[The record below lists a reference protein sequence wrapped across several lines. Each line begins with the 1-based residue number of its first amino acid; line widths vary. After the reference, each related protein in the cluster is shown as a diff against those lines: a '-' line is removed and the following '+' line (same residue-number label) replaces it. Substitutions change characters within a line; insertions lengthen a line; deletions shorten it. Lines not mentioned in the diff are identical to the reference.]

1 LEKKLLKLVV
11 IQFKAFKEEKMSNK
25 AVIIDGVRSPIGTKG
40 SPMIG
45 MRSDEI
51 AGQVIKGLLDRNK
64 ELDVNLVEDVSLGCA
79 FPEGPTGM
87 LVARGA
93 SILAGIPETAAA
105 NVINRYCGSAMTS
118 LHMISS
124 AIEAGDID
132 VGIAGGVEDMFT
144 IPQGGFAPDFN
155 VELAEQDYYISMGE
169 GAELLADELNISR
182 EDQEEFSFS
191 SHDKAVAA
199 REAGRFDNE
208 IVPITLEDGTIIDK
222 DSGPR
227 NPDKD
232 KIKSL
237 NPAFRADGTVTAATS
252 SPFSIGASAM
262 LITSEKFANDNGLKI
277 RAYIEGRAVAGVNWK
292 MFGSGP
298 IPATEK
304 ALEKTGLSMDNID
317 VIELNEAFA
326 AQALYC
332 IKKANWDINKVNL
345 NGGAVAL
352 GHPLGIS
359 GTRIITTLLNVL
371 EQQDKSMGLATM
383 CVGTGQGITTIIK
396 RDK

>member
-1 LEKKLLKLVV
+1 
-11 IQFKAFKEEKMSNK
+11 MSNK
-25 AVIIDGVRSPIGTKG
+25 AVIVDGVRSPIGTKG

-51 AGQVIKGLLDRNK
+51 AGQVIRGLLDRNK
-64 ELDVNLVEDVSLGCA
+64 KLDVNLIEDVSLGCA

-124 AIEAGDID
+124 AIEAGDIE

-155 VELAEQDYYISMGE
+155 VKLAEQDYYISMGE
-169 GAELLADELNISR
+169 GAELLADELDISR
-182 EDQEEFSFS
+182 EEQEDFSFS

-199 REAGRFDNE
+199 REAGKFDNE
-208 IVPITLEDGTIIDK
+208 IIPITLEDGTVIDK

-227 NPDKD
+227 TPNKE

-262 LITSEKFANDNGLKI
+262 LITSEKFANEHGLKI
-277 RAYIEGRAVAGVNWK
+277 RASIEGRAVAGVNWK

-298 IPATEK
+298 VPATEK
-304 ALEKTGLSMDNID
+304 ALEKTGLSMDDID
-317 VIELNEAFA
+317 AIELNEAFA

-332 IKKANWDINKVNL
+332 IKKANWDKNKVNL
-345 NGGAVAL
+345 NGGAVAI

-371 EQQDKSMGLATM
+371 EQEDKSMGLATM

-396 RDK
+396 RG

>member
-1 LEKKLLKLVV
+1 
-11 IQFKAFKEEKMSNK
+11 MSNK

-40 SPMIG
+40 SALVG
-45 MRSDEI
+45 MRPDEI
-51 AGQVIKGLLDRNK
+51 AGQVIKGLLNRNK
-64 ELDVNLVEDVSLGCA
+64 ELDINAIEDVSLGCA

-93 SILAGIPETAAA
+93 ALLAGIPETAAA

-124 AIEAGDID
+124 AIEAGDIE
-132 VGIAGGVEDMFT
+132 VGIAGGVEDMFS

-155 VELAEQDYYISMGE
+155 VQLAEEDYYISMGE
-169 GAELLADELNISR
+169 GAELLADKLDISR
-182 EDQEEFSFS
+182 KEQEEFCYN
-191 SHDKAVAA
+191 SHNRAVAA
-199 REAGRFDNE
+199 QEEGKFDNE
-208 IVPITLEDGTIIDK
+208 IIPITLENGTVFDK

-227 NPDKD
+227 VPNKE
-232 KIKSL
+232 KIESL
-237 NPAFRADGTVTAATS
+237 NPAFKADGTVTAATS

-262 LITSEKFANDNGLKI
+262 LITSEAYAKEHGLKI

-298 IPATEK
+298 VPATAK
-304 ALEKTGLSMDNID
+304 ALKNTGMSIDDID
-317 VIELNEAFA
+317 VMEINEAFA

-332 IKKANWDINKVNL
+332 VKEANWDLDKVNL
-345 NGGAVAL
+345 NGGAIAL

-359 GTRIITTLLNVL
+359 GTRIITTLLNVM
-371 EQQDKSMGLATM
+371 EQQEKSVGLATM

-396 RDK
+396 RG

>member
-1 LEKKLLKLVV
+1 
-11 IQFKAFKEEKMSNK
+11 MSNK

-64 ELDVNLVEDVSLGCA
+64 GLDVNLIEDVSLGCA

-124 AIEAGDID
+124 AIEAGDIE

-155 VELAEQDYYISMGE
+155 VKLAEQDYYISMGE
-169 GAELLADELNISR
+169 GAELLADELDISR
-182 EDQEEFSFS
+182 EEQEDFSFS

-199 REAGRFDNE
+199 SEAGKFDNE
-208 IVPITLEDGTIIDK
+208 IVPITLDDGTVINK

-227 NPDKD
+227 TPDKD

-262 LITSEKFANDNGLKI
+262 LITSEKFAKEHGLKI
-277 RAYIEGRAVAGVNWK
+277 RASIEGRAVAGVNWK

-298 IPATEK
+298 VPATEK
-304 ALEKTGLSMDNID
+304 ALEKTGLSMDDID
-317 VIELNEAFA
+317 AIELNEAFA

-332 IKKANWDINKVNL
+332 IKKANWDASKVNL
-345 NGGAVAL
+345 NGGAVAI

-396 RDK
+396 RG

>member
-1 LEKKLLKLVV
+1 
-11 IQFKAFKEEKMSNK
+11 MSNK

-40 SPMIG
+40 SALVG
-45 MRSDEI
+45 MRPDEI

-64 ELDVNLVEDVSLGCA
+64 ELDINTIEDVSLGCA

-93 SILAGIPETAAA
+93 ALLAGIPETAAA

-124 AIEAGDID
+124 AIEAGDIE
-132 VGIAGGVEDMFT
+132 VGIAGGVEDMFS

-155 VELAEQDYYISMGE
+155 VQLAEEDYYISMGE
-169 GAELLADELNISR
+169 GAELLADKLNISR
-182 EDQEEFSFS
+182 KEQEEFCYN
-191 SHDKAVAA
+191 SHNRAVAA
-199 REAGRFDNE
+199 QEEGKFDNE
-208 IVPITLEDGTIIDK
+208 IIPITLENGSVFDK

-227 NPDKD
+227 VPNKE
-232 KIKSL
+232 KIESL
-237 NPAFRADGTVTAATS
+237 NPAFKADGTVTAATS

-262 LITSEKFANDNGLKI
+262 LITSEAYAKEHGLKI

-298 IPATEK
+298 VPATAK
-304 ALEKTGLSMDNID
+304 ALKNTGMSIEDID
-317 VIELNEAFA
+317 VMEINEAFA

-332 IKKANWDINKVNL
+332 VKEANWDLDKVNL
-345 NGGAVAL
+345 NGGAIAL

-359 GTRIITTLLNVL
+359 GTRIITTLLNVM
-371 EQQDKSMGLATM
+371 EQQDKSVGLATM

-396 RDK
+396 RG

>member
-1 LEKKLLKLVV
+1 
-11 IQFKAFKEEKMSNK
+11 MSNK

-40 SPMIG
+40 SALVG
-45 MRSDEI
+45 MRPDEI

-64 ELDVNLVEDVSLGCA
+64 ELDINTIEDVSLGCA

-93 SILAGIPETAAA
+93 ALLAGIPETAAA

-124 AIEAGDID
+124 AIEAGDIE
-132 VGIAGGVEDMFT
+132 VGIAGGVEDMFS

-155 VELAEQDYYISMGE
+155 VQLAEEDYYISMGE
-169 GAELLADELNISR
+169 GAELLADKLNISR
-182 EDQEEFSFS
+182 KEQEEFCYN
-191 SHDKAVAA
+191 SHNRAVAA
-199 REAGRFDNE
+199 QEEGKFDNE
-208 IVPITLEDGTIIDK
+208 IIPITLENGTVFDK

-227 NPDKD
+227 VPNKE
-232 KIKSL
+232 KIESL
-237 NPAFRADGTVTAATS
+237 NPAFKADGTVTAATS

-262 LITSEKFANDNGLKI
+262 LLTSEAYAKEHGLKI

-298 IPATEK
+298 VPATAK
-304 ALEKTGLSMDNID
+304 ALKNTGMSIEDID
-317 VIELNEAFA
+317 IMEINEAFA

-332 IKKANWDINKVNL
+332 VKEANWDLDKVNL
-345 NGGAVAL
+345 NGGAIAL

-359 GTRIITTLLNVL
+359 GTRIITTLLNVM
-371 EQQDKSMGLATM
+371 EQQDKSVGLATM

-396 RDK
+396 RG

>member
-1 LEKKLLKLVV
+1 
-11 IQFKAFKEEKMSNK
+11 MSNK

-64 ELDVNLVEDVSLGCA
+64 GLDVNLIEDVSLGCA

-118 LHMISS
+118 LHMVSA
-124 AIEAGDID
+124 AIEAGDIE

-155 VELAEQDYYISMGE
+155 VKLAEQDYYISMGE
-169 GAELLADELNISR
+169 GAELLADELDISR
-182 EDQEEFSFS
+182 EEQEDFSFS

-199 REAGRFDNE
+199 SEAGKFDNE
-208 IVPITLEDGTIIDK
+208 IVPITLEDGTIINK

-227 NPDKD
+227 TPDKD

-262 LITSEKFANDNGLKI
+262 LITSEKFAKEHGLKI
-277 RAYIEGRAVAGVNWK
+277 RASIEGRAVAGVNWK

-298 IPATEK
+298 VPATEK
-304 ALEKTGLSMDNID
+304 ALEKTGLSMDDID
-317 VIELNEAFA
+317 AIELNEAFA

-332 IKKANWDINKVNL
+332 IKKANWDASKVNL
-345 NGGAVAL
+345 NGGAVAI

-396 RDK
+396 RG

>member
-1 LEKKLLKLVV
+1 
-11 IQFKAFKEEKMSNK
+11 MSNK

-45 MRSDEI
+45 MRPDEI

-64 ELDVNLVEDVSLGCA
+64 ALNINDIEDVSLGCA

-93 SILAGIPETAAA
+93 SILAGIPDTAAA

-124 AIEAGDID
+124 AIEAGDIK
-132 VGIAGGVEDMFT
+132 VGVAGGVEDMFT

-155 VELAEQDYYISMGE
+155 VKLAEEDYYISMGE
-169 GAELLADELNISR
+169 GAELLADELSISR
-182 EDQEEFSFS
+182 EDQEEFSFR
-191 SHDKAVAA
+191 SHERAVEA
-199 REAGRFDNE
+199 RDSGKFDNE
-208 IVPITLEDGTIIDK
+208 IVPIILEDGSVLDK

-227 NPDKD
+227 NPDKE

-237 NPAFRADGTVTAATS
+237 KPAFKADGTVTAATS

-262 LITSEKFANDNGLKI
+262 LITSENYAKKNGLKI
-277 RAYIEGRAVAGVNWK
+277 RAYIEGRAVAGVNWT

-298 IPATEK
+298 IPATAK
-304 ALEKTGLSMDNID
+304 ALKNTGLSMDDID
-317 VIELNEAFA
+317 VVEINEAFA

-332 IKKANWDINKVNL
+332 IRKADWDESKVNL
-345 NGGAVAL
+345 NGGAIAL

-359 GTRIITTLLNVL
+359 GTRIITTLLNIL
-371 EQQDKSMGLATM
+371 EQQDKSTGLATM

-396 RDK
+396 RG

>member
-1 LEKKLLKLVV
+1 
-11 IQFKAFKEEKMSNK
+11 MSNK

-40 SPMIG
+40 SALVG
-45 MRSDEI
+45 MRPDEI

-64 ELDVNLVEDVSLGCA
+64 ELDINAIEDVSLGCA

-93 SILAGIPETAAA
+93 ALLAGIPETAAA

-124 AIEAGDID
+124 AIEAGDIE
-132 VGIAGGVEDMFT
+132 VGIAGGVEDMFS

-155 VELAEQDYYISMGE
+155 VQLAEKDYYISMGE
-169 GAELLADELNISR
+169 GAELLADKLDISR
-182 EDQEEFSFS
+182 KEQEEFCYN
-191 SHDKAVAA
+191 SHNRAVAA
-199 REAGRFDNE
+199 QEEGKFDNE
-208 IVPITLEDGTIIDK
+208 IIPITLENGTVFDK

-227 NPDKD
+227 VPNKE
-232 KIKSL
+232 KIESL
-237 NPAFRADGTVTAATS
+237 NPAFKADGTVTAATS

-262 LITSEKFANDNGLKI
+262 LITSEAYAKEHGLKI

-298 IPATEK
+298 VPATAK
-304 ALEKTGLSMDNID
+304 ALKNTGMSIEDID
-317 VIELNEAFA
+317 VMEINEAFA

-332 IKKANWDINKVNL
+332 VKEANWDLDKVNL
-345 NGGAVAL
+345 NGGAIAL

-359 GTRIITTLLNVL
+359 GTRIITTLLNVM
-371 EQQDKSMGLATM
+371 EQQDKSVGLATM

-396 RDK
+396 RG

>member
-1 LEKKLLKLVV
+1 
-11 IQFKAFKEEKMSNK
+11 MSNK

-64 ELDVNLVEDVSLGCA
+64 ELDVNLIEDVSLGCA

-132 VGIAGGVEDMFT
+132 AGIAGGVEDMFT

-155 VELAEQDYYISMGE
+155 VKLAEQDYYISMGE
-169 GAELLADELNISR
+169 GAELLADELDISR
-182 EDQEEFSFS
+182 EEQENFSFS
-191 SHDKAVAA
+191 SHNKAVAA
-199 REAGRFDNE
+199 REAGKFDNE
-208 IVPITLEDGTIIDK
+208 IVPITLEDGTVIDK

-227 NPDKD
+227 TPDKD

-262 LITSEKFANDNGLKI
+262 LITSEKFANKHGLKI
-277 RAYIEGRAVAGVNWK
+277 RATIEGRAVAGVNWK

-298 IPATEK
+298 VPATEK
-304 ALEKTGLSMDNID
+304 ALEKTGLSMDDID
-317 VIELNEAFA
+317 AIELNEAFA

-332 IKKANWDINKVNL
+332 IKKANWDADKVNL
-345 NGGAVAL
+345 NGGAVAI

-396 RDK
+396 RG

>member
-1 LEKKLLKLVV
+1 
-11 IQFKAFKEEKMSNK
+11 MSNK
-25 AVIIDGVRSPIGTKG
+25 AVIVDGVRSPIGTKG
-40 SPMIG
+40 SALVG
-45 MRSDEI
+45 MRPDEI

-64 ELDVNLVEDVSLGCA
+64 NLDVNHIEDVSLGCA

-93 SILAGIPETAAA
+93 AILAGIPDTAAA

-118 LHMISS
+118 LHLIST
-124 AIEAGDID
+124 AIESGDIQ
-132 VGIAGGVEDMFT
+132 VGIAGGVEDMFS

-155 VELAEQDYYISMGE
+155 VQLAEDDYYISMGE
-169 GAELLADELNISR
+169 GAELLADKLDISR
-182 EDQEEFSFS
+182 QEQEEFAYS
-191 SHDKAVAA
+191 SHNKAIAA
-199 REAGRFDNE
+199 QKDGKFDNE
-208 IVPITLEDGTIIDK
+208 IIPITLEDGSVFDK

-227 NPDKD
+227 IPNKE
-232 KIKSL
+232 KIESL
-237 NPAFRADGTVTAATS
+237 NAAFKVDGTVTAATS

-262 LITSEKFANDNGLKI
+262 LITSEAYAKEHGLKI
-277 RAYIEGRAVAGVNWK
+277 RAYIEGRAVAGVNWR

-298 IPATEK
+298 VPATAK
-304 ALEKTGLSMDNID
+304 ALKNTGLSIDDID
-317 VIELNEAFA
+317 VMEINEAFA

-332 IKKANWDINKVNL
+332 VKEANWDLDKVNM

-371 EQQDKSMGLATM
+371 EQQDKSVGLATM

-396 RDK
+396 RG

>member
-1 LEKKLLKLVV
+1 
-11 IQFKAFKEEKMSNK
+11 MSNK
-25 AVIIDGVRSPIGTKG
+25 AVIVDGVRSPIGTKG

-51 AGQVIKGLLDRNK
+51 AGQVIRGLLDRNK
-64 ELDVNLVEDVSLGCA
+64 KLDVNLIEDVSLGCA

-124 AIEAGDID
+124 AIEAGDIE

-155 VELAEQDYYISMGE
+155 VKLAEQDYYISMGE
-169 GAELLADELNISR
+169 GAELLADELDISR
-182 EDQEEFSFS
+182 EEQEDFSFS

-199 REAGRFDNE
+199 SEAGKFDNE
-208 IVPITLEDGTIIDK
+208 IVPITLEDGTIINK

-227 NPDKD
+227 TPDKD

-262 LITSEKFANDNGLKI
+262 LITSEKFAKEHGLKI
-277 RAYIEGRAVAGVNWK
+277 RASIEGRAVAGVNWK

-298 IPATEK
+298 VPATEK
-304 ALEKTGLSMDNID
+304 ALEKTGLSMNDID
-317 VIELNEAFA
+317 AIELNEAFA

-332 IKKANWDINKVNL
+332 IKKANWDASKVNL
-345 NGGAVAL
+345 NGGAVAI

-396 RDK
+396 RG

>member
-1 LEKKLLKLVV
+1 
-11 IQFKAFKEEKMSNK
+11 MSNK

-40 SPMIG
+40 SALVG
-45 MRSDEI
+45 MRPDEI

-64 ELDVNLVEDVSLGCA
+64 ELDINAIEDVSLGCA

-124 AIEAGDID
+124 AIEAGDIE
-132 VGIAGGVEDMFT
+132 VGIAGGVEDMFS

-155 VELAEQDYYISMGE
+155 VQLAEEDYYISMGE
-169 GAELLADELNISR
+169 GAELLADKLDISR
-182 EDQEEFSFS
+182 KEQEEFCYN
-191 SHDKAVAA
+191 SHNRAVAA
-199 REAGRFDNE
+199 QEEGKFDNE
-208 IVPITLEDGTIIDK
+208 IIPIILEDGSVFDK

-227 NPDKD
+227 VPNKE
-232 KIKSL
+232 KIESL
-237 NPAFRADGTVTAATS
+237 NPAFKADGTVTAATS

-262 LITSEKFANDNGLKI
+262 LITSEAYAKEHGLKI

-298 IPATEK
+298 VPATAK
-304 ALEKTGLSMDNID
+304 ALKNIGMSIEDID
-317 VIELNEAFA
+317 VMEINEAFA

-332 IKKANWDINKVNL
+332 VKEANWDLDKVNL
-345 NGGAVAL
+345 NGGAIAL

-359 GTRIITTLLNVL
+359 GTRIITTLLNVM
-371 EQQDKSMGLATM
+371 EQQEKSVGLATM

-396 RDK
+396 RG

>member
-1 LEKKLLKLVV
+1 
-11 IQFKAFKEEKMSNK
+11 MSNK

-40 SPMIG
+40 SALVG
-45 MRSDEI
+45 MRPDEI

-64 ELDVNLVEDVSLGCA
+64 ELDINAIEDVSLGCA

-93 SILAGIPETAAA
+93 ALLAGIPETAAA

-124 AIEAGDID
+124 AIEAGDIE
-132 VGIAGGVEDMFT
+132 VGIAGGVEDMFS

-155 VELAEQDYYISMGE
+155 VQLAEEDYYISMGE
-169 GAELLADELNISR
+169 GAELLADKLDISR
-182 EDQEEFSFS
+182 KEQEEFCYN
-191 SHDKAVAA
+191 SHNRAVAA
-199 REAGRFDNE
+199 QEEGKFDNE
-208 IVPITLEDGTIIDK
+208 IIPIILENGTVFDK

-227 NPDKD
+227 VPNKE
-232 KIKSL
+232 KIESL
-237 NPAFRADGTVTAATS
+237 NPAFKADGTVTAATS

-262 LITSEKFANDNGLKI
+262 LITSEAYAKEHGLKI

-298 IPATEK
+298 VPATAK
-304 ALEKTGLSMDNID
+304 ALKNTGMSIEDID
-317 VIELNEAFA
+317 VMEINEAFA

-332 IKKANWDINKVNL
+332 VKEANWDLDKVNL
-345 NGGAVAL
+345 NGGAIAL

-359 GTRIITTLLNVL
+359 GTRIITTLLNVM
-371 EQQDKSMGLATM
+371 EQQEKSVGLATM

-396 RDK
+396 RG

>member
-1 LEKKLLKLVV
+1 
-11 IQFKAFKEEKMSNK
+11 MNK
-25 AVIIDGVRSPIGTKG
+25 AVIVDGVRSPIGTKG
-40 SPMIG
+40 SALVG
-45 MRSDEI
+45 MRPDEI

-64 ELDVNLVEDVSLGCA
+64 NLDVNHIEDVSLGCA

-93 SILAGIPETAAA
+93 AILAGIPDTAAA

-118 LHMISS
+118 LHLIST
-124 AIEAGDID
+124 AIESGDIQ
-132 VGIAGGVEDMFT
+132 VGIAGGVEDMFS

-155 VELAEQDYYISMGE
+155 VQLAEDDYYISMGE
-169 GAELLADELNISR
+169 GAELLADKLNISR
-182 EDQEEFSFS
+182 AEQEEFAYR
-191 SHDKAVAA
+191 SHNRAVAA
-199 REAGRFDNE
+199 QEEGKFDNE
-208 IVPITLEDGTIIDK
+208 IIPIILEDGSVFDK

-227 NPDKD
+227 TPNKE

-262 LITSEKFANDNGLKI
+262 LLTSEAYAKEHGLKI
-277 RAYIEGRAVAGVNWK
+277 RAYIEGRAVAGVNWR

-298 IPATEK
+298 VPATAK
-304 ALEKTGLSMDNID
+304 ALKNTGLSIDDID
-317 VIELNEAFA
+317 VMEINEAFA

-332 IKKANWDINKVNL
+332 IKEANWDLDKVNM

-359 GTRIITTLLNVL
+359 GTRIITTLLNVM
-371 EQQDKSMGLATM
+371 EQQDKSVGLATM

-396 RDK
+396 RG

>member
-1 LEKKLLKLVV
+1 
-11 IQFKAFKEEKMSNK
+11 MSNK

-40 SPMIG
+40 SPLIG
-45 MRSDEI
+45 MRPDEI

-64 ELDVNLVEDVSLGCA
+64 ALNINDIEDVSLGCA

-124 AIEAGDID
+124 AIEAGDIE
-132 VGIAGGVEDMFT
+132 VGVAGGVEDMFT

-155 VELAEQDYYISMGE
+155 VKLAEEDYYISMGE
-169 GAELLADELNISR
+169 GAELLADELSISR
-182 EDQEEFSFS
+182 EDQEEFSFR
-191 SHDKAVAA
+191 SHERAVEA
-199 REAGRFDNE
+199 RDSGKFDNE
-208 IVPITLEDGTIIDK
+208 IVPIILEDGSFLDK

-227 NPDKD
+227 NPDKE

-237 NPAFRADGTVTAATS
+237 KPAFKDDGTVTAATS

-262 LITSEKFANDNGLKI
+262 LITSEKYAKENGLKI
-277 RAYIEGRAVAGVNWK
+277 RAYIEGRAVAGVNWT

-298 IPATEK
+298 IPATAK
-304 ALEKTGLSMDNID
+304 ALKNTGLSMDDID
-317 VIELNEAFA
+317 VVEINEAFA

-332 IKKANWDINKVNL
+332 IRKADWDESKVNL
-345 NGGAVAL
+345 NGGAIAL

-359 GTRIITTLLNVL
+359 GTRIITTLLNIL
-371 EQQDKSMGLATM
+371 EQQDKSTGLATM

-396 RDK
+396 RG

>member
-1 LEKKLLKLVV
+1 
-11 IQFKAFKEEKMSNK
+11 MSNK

-51 AGQVIKGLLDRNK
+51 AGQVIKGLLERNK
-64 ELDVNLVEDVSLGCA
+64 KLDVNLIEDVSLGCA

-124 AIEAGDID
+124 AIEVGDIE

-155 VELAEQDYYISMGE
+155 VKLAEQDYYISMGE

-182 EDQEEFSFS
+182 EEQEEFSFS
-191 SHDKAVAA
+191 SHEKAVAA
-199 REAGRFDNE
+199 REAGKFDNE
-208 IVPITLEDGTIIDK
+208 IVPITLEDGTIIDQ

-227 NPDKD
+227 NPDKE

-262 LITSEKFANDNGLKI
+262 LITSENFANKHGLKI
-277 RAYIEGRAVAGVNWK
+277 RAFIEGRAVAGVNWK

-298 IPATEK
+298 VPATKK
-304 ALEKTGLSMDNID
+304 ALETTGLSID
-317 VIELNEAFA
+317 DIDALELNEAFA

-332 IKKANWDINKVNL
+332 IKKANWNPDKVNL

-371 EQQDKSMGLATM
+371 EQNDKNTGLATM

-396 RDK
+396 RG

>member
-1 LEKKLLKLVV
+1 
-11 IQFKAFKEEKMSNK
+11 MSNK

-40 SPMIG
+40 SPLIG
-45 MRSDEI
+45 MRPDEI

-64 ELDVNLVEDVSLGCA
+64 ALNINDIEDVSLGCA

-124 AIEAGDID
+124 AIEAGDIEAG
-132 VGIAGGVEDMFT
+132 VAGGVEDMFT

-155 VELAEQDYYISMGE
+155 VKLAEEDYYISMGE
-169 GAELLADELNISR
+169 GAELLADELSISR
-182 EDQEEFSFS
+182 EDQEEFSFR
-191 SHDKAVAA
+191 SHERAVEA
-199 REAGRFDNE
+199 RDSGKFDNE
-208 IVPITLEDGTIIDK
+208 IVPIILEDGSVLDK

-227 NPDKD
+227 NPDKE

-237 NPAFRADGTVTAATS
+237 KPAFKADGTVTAATS

-262 LITSEKFANDNGLKI
+262 LITSENYAKKNGLKI
-277 RAYIEGRAVAGVNWK
+277 RAYIEGRAVAGVNWT

-298 IPATEK
+298 IPATAK
-304 ALEKTGLSMDNID
+304 ALENTGLSMDDID
-317 VIELNEAFA
+317 VVEINEAFA

-332 IKKANWDINKVNL
+332 IRKADWDESKVNL
-345 NGGAVAL
+345 NGGAIAL

-359 GTRIITTLLNVL
+359 GTRIITTLLNIL
-371 EQQDKSMGLATM
+371 EQQDKSTGLATM

-396 RDK
+396 RG

>member
-1 LEKKLLKLVV
+1 
-11 IQFKAFKEEKMSNK
+11 MSNK
-25 AVIIDGVRSPIGTKG
+25 AVIVDGVRSPIGTKG
-40 SPMIG
+40 SALVG
-45 MRSDEI
+45 MRPDEI

-64 ELDVNLVEDVSLGCA
+64 NLDVNHIEDVSLGCA

-93 SILAGIPETAAA
+93 AILAGIPDTAAA

-118 LHMISS
+118 LHLIST
-124 AIEAGDID
+124 AIESGDIQ
-132 VGIAGGVEDMFT
+132 VGIAGGVEDMFS

-155 VELAEQDYYISMGE
+155 VQLAEDDYYISMGE
-169 GAELLADELNISR
+169 GAELLADKLDISR
-182 EDQEEFSFS
+182 QEQEEFAYS
-191 SHDKAVAA
+191 SHNKAIAA
-199 REAGRFDNE
+199 QKDGKFDNE
-208 IVPITLEDGTIIDK
+208 IIPITIEDGSVFDK

-227 NPDKD
+227 IPNKE
-232 KIKSL
+232 KIESL
-237 NPAFRADGTVTAATS
+237 NAAFKVDGTVTAATS

-262 LITSEKFANDNGLKI
+262 LITSEAYAKEHGLKI
-277 RAYIEGRAVAGVNWK
+277 RAYIEGRAVAGVNWR

-298 IPATEK
+298 VPATAK
-304 ALEKTGLSMDNID
+304 ALKNTGLSIDDID
-317 VIELNEAFA
+317 VMEINEAFA

-332 IKKANWDINKVNL
+332 VKEANWDLDKVNM
-345 NGGAVAL
+345 NGGAIAL

-371 EQQDKSMGLATM
+371 EQQDKSVGLATM

-396 RDK
+396 RG

>member
-1 LEKKLLKLVV
+1 
-11 IQFKAFKEEKMSNK
+11 MSNK

-64 ELDVNLVEDVSLGCA
+64 SLDVNLIEDVSLGCA

-118 LHMISS
+118 LHMVSS
-124 AIEAGDID
+124 AIEAGDIE

-155 VELAEQDYYISMGE
+155 VKLAEQDYYISMGE
-169 GAELLADELNISR
+169 GAELLADELDISR
-182 EDQEEFSFS
+182 EEQEDFSFS

-199 REAGRFDNE
+199 SEAGKFDNE
-208 IVPITLEDGTIIDK
+208 IVPITLEDGTIINK

-227 NPDKD
+227 TPDKD

-262 LITSEKFANDNGLKI
+262 LITSEKFAKEHGLKI
-277 RAYIEGRAVAGVNWK
+277 RASIEGRAVAGVNWK

-298 IPATEK
+298 VPATEK
-304 ALEKTGLSMDNID
+304 ALEKTGLSMDDID
-317 VIELNEAFA
+317 AIELNEAFA

-332 IKKANWDINKVNL
+332 IKKANWDASKVNL
-345 NGGAVAL
+345 NGGAVAI

-396 RDK
+396 RG

>member
-1 LEKKLLKLVV
+1 
-11 IQFKAFKEEKMSNK
+11 MSNK

-40 SPMIG
+40 SALVG
-45 MRSDEI
+45 MRPDEI

-64 ELDVNLVEDVSLGCA
+64 ELDINAIEDVSLGCA

-124 AIEAGDID
+124 AIEAGDIE
-132 VGIAGGVEDMFT
+132 VGIAGGVEDMFS

-155 VELAEQDYYISMGE
+155 VQLAEEDYYISMGE
-169 GAELLADELNISR
+169 GAELLADKLDISR
-182 EDQEEFSFS
+182 KEQEEFCYN
-191 SHDKAVAA
+191 SHNRAVAA
-199 REAGRFDNE
+199 QEEGKFDNE
-208 IVPITLEDGTIIDK
+208 IIPITLENGTVFDK

-227 NPDKD
+227 VPNKE
-232 KIKSL
+232 KIESL
-237 NPAFRADGTVTAATS
+237 NPAFKADGTVTAATS

-262 LITSEKFANDNGLKI
+262 LITSEAYAKEHGLKI

-298 IPATEK
+298 VPATAK
-304 ALEKTGLSMDNID
+304 ALKNTGMSIEDID
-317 VIELNEAFA
+317 VMEINEAFA

-332 IKKANWDINKVNL
+332 VKEANWDLDKVNL
-345 NGGAVAL
+345 NGGAIAL

-359 GTRIITTLLNVL
+359 GTRIITTLLNVM
-371 EQQDKSMGLATM
+371 EQQEKSVGLATM

-396 RDK
+396 RG

>member
-1 LEKKLLKLVV
+1 
-11 IQFKAFKEEKMSNK
+11 MSNK

-40 SPMIG
+40 SALVG
-45 MRSDEI
+45 MRPDEI

-64 ELDVNLVEDVSLGCA
+64 ELDINTIEDVSLGCA

-93 SILAGIPETAAA
+93 ALLAGIPETAAA

-124 AIEAGDID
+124 AIEAGDIE
-132 VGIAGGVEDMFT
+132 VGIAGGVEDMFS

-155 VELAEQDYYISMGE
+155 VQLAEEDYYISMGE
-169 GAELLADELNISR
+169 GAELLADKLDISR
-182 EDQEEFSFS
+182 KEQEEFCYN
-191 SHDKAVAA
+191 SHNRAVAA
-199 REAGRFDNE
+199 QEEGKFDNE
-208 IVPITLEDGTIIDK
+208 IIPITLENGTVFDK

-227 NPDKD
+227 VPNKE
-232 KIKSL
+232 KIESL
-237 NPAFRADGTVTAATS
+237 NPAFKADGTVTAATS

-262 LITSEKFANDNGLKI
+262 LITSEAYAKEHGLKI

-298 IPATEK
+298 VPATAK
-304 ALEKTGLSMDNID
+304 ALKNTGMSIEDID
-317 VIELNEAFA
+317 VMEINEAFA

-332 IKKANWDINKVNL
+332 VKEANWDLDKVNL
-345 NGGAVAL
+345 NGGAIAL

-359 GTRIITTLLNVL
+359 GTRIITTLLNVM
-371 EQQDKSMGLATM
+371 EQQEKSVGLATM

-396 RDK
+396 RG

>member
-1 LEKKLLKLVV
+1 
-11 IQFKAFKEEKMSNK
+11 MSNK

-155 VELAEQDYYISMGE
+155 VKLAEKDYYISMGE

-199 REAGRFDNE
+199 RESGKFDNE
-208 IVPITLEDGTIIDK
+208 IIPITLEDGTIIDK
-222 DSGPR
+222 DTGPR

-304 ALEKTGLSMDNID
+304 ALEKTGLSMDDID
-317 VIELNEAFA
+317 AIELNEAFA

-371 EQQDKSMGLATM
+371 EQEDKSIGLATM

-396 RDK
+396 RG

>member
-1 LEKKLLKLVV
+1 
-11 IQFKAFKEEKMSNK
+11 MSNK

-40 SPMIG
+40 SPLIG
-45 MRSDEI
+45 MRPDEI

-64 ELDVNLVEDVSLGCA
+64 ALNINDIEDVSLGCA

-124 AIEAGDID
+124 AIEAGDIE
-132 VGIAGGVEDMFT
+132 VGVAGGVEDMFT
-144 IPQGGFAPDFN
+144 IPRGGFAPDFN
-155 VELAEQDYYISMGE
+155 VKLAEEDYYISMGE
-169 GAELLADELNISR
+169 GAELLADELSISR
-182 EDQEEFSFS
+182 EDQEEFSFR
-191 SHDKAVAA
+191 SHERAVEA
-199 REAGRFDNE
+199 RDSGKFDNE
-208 IVPITLEDGTIIDK
+208 IVPIILEDGSVLDK

-227 NPDKD
+227 NPDKE

-237 NPAFRADGTVTAATS
+237 KPAFKADGTVTAATS

-262 LITSEKFANDNGLKI
+262 LITSENYAKKNGLKI
-277 RAYIEGRAVAGVNWK
+277 RAYIEGRAVAGVNWT

-298 IPATEK
+298 IPATAK
-304 ALEKTGLSMDNID
+304 ALKNTGLSMDDID
-317 VIELNEAFA
+317 VVEINEAFA

-332 IKKANWDINKVNL
+332 IRKADWDESKVNL
-345 NGGAVAL
+345 NGGAIAL

-359 GTRIITTLLNVL
+359 GTRIITTLLNIL
-371 EQQDKSMGLATM
+371 EQQDKSTGLATM

-396 RDK
+396 RG

>member
-1 LEKKLLKLVV
+1 
-11 IQFKAFKEEKMSNK
+11 MSNK
-25 AVIIDGVRSPIGTKG
+25 AVIVDGVRSPIGTKG
-40 SPMIG
+40 SALVG
-45 MRSDEI
+45 MRPDEI

-64 ELDVNLVEDVSLGCA
+64 ELDINAIEDVSLGCA

-124 AIEAGDID
+124 AIEAGDIE
-132 VGIAGGVEDMFT
+132 VGIAGGVEDMFS

-155 VELAEQDYYISMGE
+155 VQLAEEDYYISMGE
-169 GAELLADELNISR
+169 GAELLADKLDISR
-182 EDQEEFSFS
+182 KEQEEFCYN
-191 SHDKAVAA
+191 SHNRAVAA
-199 REAGRFDNE
+199 QEEGKFDNE
-208 IVPITLEDGTIIDK
+208 IIPIILEDGSVFDK

-227 NPDKD
+227 VPNKE
-232 KIKSL
+232 KIESL
-237 NPAFRADGTVTAATS
+237 NPAFKADGTVTAATS

-262 LITSEKFANDNGLKI
+262 LITSEAYAKEHGLKI

-298 IPATEK
+298 VPATAK
-304 ALEKTGLSMDNID
+304 ALKNIGMSIEDID
-317 VIELNEAFA
+317 VMEINEAFA

-332 IKKANWDINKVNL
+332 VKEANWDLDKVNL
-345 NGGAVAL
+345 NGGAIAL

-359 GTRIITTLLNVL
+359 GTRIITTLLNVM
-371 EQQDKSMGLATM
+371 EQQEKSVGLATM

-396 RDK
+396 RG

>member
-1 LEKKLLKLVV
+1 
-11 IQFKAFKEEKMSNK
+11 MSNK

-40 SPMIG
+40 SALVG
-45 MRSDEI
+45 MRPDEI

-64 ELDVNLVEDVSLGCA
+64 ELDINAIEDVSLGCA

-124 AIEAGDID
+124 AIEAGDIE
-132 VGIAGGVEDMFT
+132 VGIAGGVEDMFS

-155 VELAEQDYYISMGE
+155 VQLAEEDYYISMGE
-169 GAELLADELNISR
+169 GAELLADKLDISR
-182 EDQEEFSFS
+182 KEQEEFCYN
-191 SHDKAVAA
+191 SHNRAVAA
-199 REAGRFDNE
+199 QEEGKFDNE
-208 IVPITLEDGTIIDK
+208 IIPIILEDGSVFDK

-227 NPDKD
+227 VPNKE
-232 KIKSL
+232 KIESL
-237 NPAFRADGTVTAATS
+237 NPAFKADGTVTAATS

-262 LITSEKFANDNGLKI
+262 LITSEAYAKEHGLKI

-298 IPATEK
+298 VPATAK
-304 ALEKTGLSMDNID
+304 VLKNTGMSIEDID
-317 VIELNEAFA
+317 VMEINEAFA

-332 IKKANWDINKVNL
+332 VKEANWDLDKVNL
-345 NGGAVAL
+345 NGGAIAL

-359 GTRIITTLLNVL
+359 GTRIITTLLNVM
-371 EQQDKSMGLATM
+371 EQQEKSVGLATM

-396 RDK
+396 RG

>member
-1 LEKKLLKLVV
+1 
-11 IQFKAFKEEKMSNK
+11 MSGK

-64 ELDVNLVEDVSLGCA
+64 ELDVNLIEDVSLGCA

-118 LHMISS
+118 LHLISS

-155 VELAEQDYYISMGE
+155 VKLAEQDYYISMGE
-169 GAELLADELNISR
+169 GAELLADELEISR
-182 EDQEEFSFS
+182 EEQEEFSFS
-191 SHDKAVAA
+191 SHNKAVAA
-199 REAGRFDNE
+199 RDAGKFDNE
-208 IVPITLEDGTIIDK
+208 IIPITLEDGTVIDK

-227 NPDKD
+227 NPDKE

-262 LITSEKFANDNGLKI
+262 LITSEKFANEHGLKI
-277 RAYIEGRAVAGVNWK
+277 RAFVEGRAVAGVNWK

-298 IPATEK
+298 VPATEK
-304 ALEKTGLSMDNID
+304 ALEKAGLTMDDID
-317 VIELNEAFA
+317 AVELNEAFA

-332 IKKANWDINKVNL
+332 IKKSNWDINKVNL

-396 RDK
+396 RG

>member
-1 LEKKLLKLVV
+1 
-11 IQFKAFKEEKMSNK
+11 MSNK

-40 SPMIG
+40 SPLIG
-45 MRSDEI
+45 MRPDEI

-64 ELDVNLVEDVSLGCA
+64 ELNINDIEDVSLGCA

-124 AIEAGDID
+124 AIETGDIE
-132 VGIAGGVEDMFT
+132 VGVAGGVEDMFT

-155 VELAEQDYYISMGE
+155 IKLAEEDYYISMGE
-169 GAELLADELNISR
+169 GAELLAEELSISR
-182 EDQEEFSFS
+182 EEQEEFSFK
-191 SHDKAVAA
+191 SHQRAVEA
-199 REAGRFDNE
+199 RESGKFDNE
-208 IVPITLEDGTIIDK
+208 IIPITLEDGSILDK

-227 NPDKD
+227 NPDKE
-232 KIKSL
+232 KIRSL
-237 NPAFRADGTVTAATS
+237 KPAFKVEGTVTAATS

-262 LITSEKFANDNGLKI
+262 LITSEKYAKKNGLKI

-298 IPATEK
+298 VPATAK
-304 ALEKTGLSMDNID
+304 ALKNTGLNMDDID
-317 VIELNEAFA
+317 VVEINEAFA

-332 IKKANWDINKVNL
+332 IKKADWDESKVNL
-345 NGGAVAL
+345 NGGAIAL

-359 GTRIITTLLNVL
+359 GTRIITTLLNIL
-371 EQQDKSMGLATM
+371 EQHDKSVGLATM

-396 RDK
+396 RG

>member
-1 LEKKLLKLVV
+1 
-11 IQFKAFKEEKMSNK
+11 MSNK

-40 SPMIG
+40 SPLIG
-45 MRSDEI
+45 MRPDEI

-64 ELDVNLVEDVSLGCA
+64 ALNINDIEDVSLGCA

-124 AIEAGDID
+124 AIEAGDIE
-132 VGIAGGVEDMFT
+132 VGVAGGVEDMFT

-155 VELAEQDYYISMGE
+155 VKLAEEDYYISMGE
-169 GAELLADELNISR
+169 GAELLADELSISR
-182 EDQEEFSFS
+182 EDQEEFSFR
-191 SHDKAVAA
+191 SHERAVEA
-199 REAGRFDNE
+199 RDSGKFDNE
-208 IVPITLEDGTIIDK
+208 IVPIILEDGSVLDK

-227 NPDKD
+227 NPDKE

-237 NPAFRADGTVTAATS
+237 KPAFKVDGTVTAATS

-262 LITSEKFANDNGLKI
+262 LITSENYAKKNGLKI
-277 RAYIEGRAVAGVNWK
+277 RAYIEGRAVAGVNWT

-298 IPATEK
+298 IPATAK
-304 ALEKTGLSMDNID
+304 ALKNTGLSMDDID
-317 VIELNEAFA
+317 VVEINEAFA

-332 IKKANWDINKVNL
+332 IRKADWDKSKVNL
-345 NGGAVAL
+345 NGGAIAL

-359 GTRIITTLLNVL
+359 GTRIITTLLNIL
-371 EQQDKSMGLATM
+371 EQQDKSTGLATM

-396 RDK
+396 RG

>member
-1 LEKKLLKLVV
+1 
-11 IQFKAFKEEKMSNK
+11 MSNK

-45 MRSDEI
+45 MRPDEI

-64 ELDVNLVEDVSLGCA
+64 ALNINDIEDVSLGCA

-124 AIEAGDID
+124 AIEAGDIEAG
-132 VGIAGGVEDMFT
+132 VAGGVEDMFT

-155 VELAEQDYYISMGE
+155 VKLAEENYYISMGE
-169 GAELLADELNISR
+169 GAELLADELSISR
-182 EDQEEFSFS
+182 EDQEEFTFR
-191 SHDKAVAA
+191 SHERAV
-199 REAGRFDNE
+199 EAKDSGKFDNE
-208 IVPITLEDGTIIDK
+208 IVPIILEDGSVLDK

-227 NPDKD
+227 NPDKE

-237 NPAFRADGTVTAATS
+237 KPAFKADGTITAATS

-262 LITSEKFANDNGLKI
+262 LITSENYAKKNGLKI
-277 RAYIEGRAVAGVNWK
+277 RAYIEGRAVAGVNWT

-298 IPATEK
+298 IPATAK
-304 ALEKTGLSMDNID
+304 ALKNTGLSMDDID
-317 VIELNEAFA
+317 VVEINEAFA

-332 IKKANWDINKVNL
+332 IRKADWDESKVNL
-345 NGGAVAL
+345 NGGAIAL

-371 EQQDKSMGLATM
+371 EQQDKSTGLATM

-396 RDK
+396 RG

>member
-1 LEKKLLKLVV
+1 
-11 IQFKAFKEEKMSNK
+11 MSNK

-155 VELAEQDYYISMGE
+155 VKLAEQDYYISMGE
-169 GAELLADELNISR
+169 GAELLADELEISR
-182 EDQEEFSFS
+182 EEQEEFSFS

-199 REAGRFDNE
+199 REAGKFDNE
-208 IVPITLEDGTIIDK
+208 IIPITLEDGTVIDK

-227 NPDKD
+227 NPDKE

-237 NPAFRADGTVTAATS
+237 NPAFRADRTVTAATS

-262 LITSEKFANDNGLKI
+262 LITSEKFANEHGLKI
-277 RAYIEGRAVAGVNWK
+277 RAFIEGRAVAGVNWK

-298 IPATEK
+298 VPATKK
-304 ALEKTGLSMDNID
+304 ALKKTGLSMDDID
-317 VIELNEAFA
+317 AVELNEAFA

-396 RDK
+396 RG

>member
-1 LEKKLLKLVV
+1 
-11 IQFKAFKEEKMSNK
+11 MSNK

-124 AIEAGDID
+124 AVEAGDID

-155 VELAEQDYYISMGE
+155 VKLAEQDYYISMGE

-199 REAGRFDNE
+199 REEGRFDNE

>member
-1 LEKKLLKLVV
+1 
-11 IQFKAFKEEKMSNK
+11 MSNK

-40 SPMIG
+40 SPLIG
-45 MRSDEI
+45 MRPDEI

-64 ELDVNLVEDVSLGCA
+64 ALNINDIEDVSLGCA

-124 AIEAGDID
+124 AIEAGDIE
-132 VGIAGGVEDMFT
+132 VGVAGGVEDMFT

-155 VELAEQDYYISMGE
+155 VKLAEEDYYISMGE
-169 GAELLADELNISR
+169 GAELLADELSISR
-182 EDQEEFSFS
+182 EDQEEFSFRS
-191 SHDKAVAA
+191 RERAVEA
-199 REAGRFDNE
+199 RDSGKFDNE
-208 IVPITLEDGTIIDK
+208 IVPIILEDGSVLDK

-227 NPDKD
+227 NPDKE

-237 NPAFRADGTVTAATS
+237 KPAFKADGTVTAATS

-262 LITSEKFANDNGLKI
+262 LITSENYAKKNGLKI
-277 RAYIEGRAVAGVNWK
+277 RAYIEGRAVAGVNWT

-298 IPATEK
+298 IPATAK
-304 ALEKTGLSMDNID
+304 ALKNTGLSMDDID
-317 VIELNEAFA
+317 VVEINEAFA

-332 IKKANWDINKVNL
+332 IRKADWDESKVNL
-345 NGGAVAL
+345 NGGAIAL

-359 GTRIITTLLNVL
+359 GTRIITTLLNIL
-371 EQQDKSMGLATM
+371 EQQDKSTGLATM

-396 RDK
+396 RG

>member
-1 LEKKLLKLVV
+1 
-11 IQFKAFKEEKMSNK
+11 MSNK

-64 ELDVNLVEDVSLGCA
+64 GLDVNLIEDVSLGCA

-124 AIEAGDID
+124 AIEAGDIE

-155 VELAEQDYYISMGE
+155 VKLAEQDYYISMGE
-169 GAELLADELNISR
+169 GAELLADELDISR
-182 EDQEEFSFS
+182 DEQEDFSFS

-199 REAGRFDNE
+199 SEAGKFDNE
-208 IVPITLEDGTIIDK
+208 IVPITLEDGTIINK

-227 NPDKD
+227 TPDKD

-262 LITSEKFANDNGLKI
+262 LITSEKFAKEHGLKI
-277 RAYIEGRAVAGVNWK
+277 RASIEGRAVAGVNWK

-298 IPATEK
+298 VPATEK
-304 ALEKTGLSMDNID
+304 ALEKTGLSMDDID
-317 VIELNEAFA
+317 AIELNEAFA

-332 IKKANWDINKVNL
+332 IKKANWDASKVNL
-345 NGGAVAL
+345 NGGAVAI

-359 GTRIITTLLNVL
+359 GTRIVTTLLNVL

-396 RDK
+396 RG

>member
-1 LEKKLLKLVV
+1 MLKLAV

-182 EDQEEFSFS
+182 EEQEEFSFS

-208 IVPITLEDGTIIDK
+208 IVPITLEDGTTIDK

>member
-1 LEKKLLKLVV
+1 
-11 IQFKAFKEEKMSNK
+11 MSNK

-40 SPMIG
+40 SALVG
-45 MRSDEI
+45 MRPDEI

-64 ELDVNLVEDVSLGCA
+64 ELDINTIEDVSLGCA

-93 SILAGIPETAAA
+93 ALLAGIPETAAA

-124 AIEAGDID
+124 AIEAGDIE
-132 VGIAGGVEDMFT
+132 VGIAGGVEDMFS

-155 VELAEQDYYISMGE
+155 VQLAEEDYYISMGE
-169 GAELLADELNISR
+169 GAELLADKLNISR
-182 EDQEEFSFS
+182 KEQEEFCYN
-191 SHDKAVAA
+191 SHNRAVAA
-199 REAGRFDNE
+199 QEEGKFDNE
-208 IVPITLEDGTIIDK
+208 IIPITLENGTVFDK

-227 NPDKD
+227 VPNKE
-232 KIKSL
+232 KIESL
-237 NPAFRADGTVTAATS
+237 NPAFKADGSVTAATS

-262 LITSEKFANDNGLKI
+262 LITSEAYAKEHGLKI

-298 IPATEK
+298 VPATAK
-304 ALEKTGLSMDNID
+304 ALKNTGMSIEDID
-317 VIELNEAFA
+317 VMEINEAFA

-332 IKKANWDINKVNL
+332 VKEANWDLDKVNL
-345 NGGAVAL
+345 NGGAIAL

-359 GTRIITTLLNVL
+359 GTRIITTLLNVM
-371 EQQDKSMGLATM
+371 EQQDKSVGLATM

-396 RDK
+396 RG

>member
-1 LEKKLLKLVV
+1 
-11 IQFKAFKEEKMSNK
+11 MSNK

-155 VELAEQDYYISMGE
+155 VKLAEQDYYISMGE

-199 REAGRFDNE
+199 RESGKFDNE
-208 IVPITLEDGTIIDK
+208 IIPITLEDGTIIDK

-304 ALEKTGLSMDNID
+304 ALEKTGLSMDDID
-317 VIELNEAFA
+317 AIELNEAFA

-371 EQQDKSMGLATM
+371 EQEDKSMGLATM

-396 RDK
+396 RG